1 MALQSLMKCLP
12 TVLGTKSLVFET
24 QLPKLS
30 TSAAIND
37 SKVGSTWRLPR
48 YNGTAAAIWPNYT
61 PHLTHPKHKRQQHWH
76 TWGVMKQTRM
86 NVVDNSVIGRKAMA
100 EGKPPR
106 VIHVYARKHQKKAH
120 GTIGKLGDRVMV
132 AILGQKKKGIIVGIK
147 QKQLHAVPR
156 YDSNNIVLIEES
168 GNPSGNRITAPLP
181 NVIRP
186 ILQKD
191 SNPKKAD
198 YTKLFAIATN
208 WI

>member
-1 MALQSLMKCLP
+1 MNRIHWQSLWHIILHSGLRFLYYCSMILIQFYS
-12 TVLGTKSLVFET
+12 VLTTRQSNIIRENPVFI
-24 QLPKLS
+24 S
-30 TSAAIND
+30 Y
-37 SKVGSTWRLPR
+37 KVGSTWRLPR

-132 AILGQKKKGIIVGIK
+132 AILGRVNQGIFRSFDCLTIICFISSF
-147 QKQLHAVPR
+147 L
-156 YDSNNIVLIEES
+156 
-168 GNPSGNRITAPLP
+168 
-181 NVIRP
+181 
-186 ILQKD
+186 
-191 SNPKKAD
+191 
-198 YTKLFAIATN
+198 
-208 WI
+208 